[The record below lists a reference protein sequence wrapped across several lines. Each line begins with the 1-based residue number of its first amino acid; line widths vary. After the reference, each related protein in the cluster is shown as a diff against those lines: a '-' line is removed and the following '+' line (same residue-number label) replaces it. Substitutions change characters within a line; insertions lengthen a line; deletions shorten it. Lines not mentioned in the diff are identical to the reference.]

1 MRGMLE
7 TIGKELAKEGAK
19 GILDFIRTH
28 FPSWGREA
36 MKRKFDNVCAG
47 VNDIA
52 EGLAQRGLK
61 VDIQRYFEQELKIPL
76 MLINALGE
84 EEKPPLRDLLKK
96 IFSKH
101 LSGDFNDDSFYPAF
115 IEIIKALTPLEV
127 AILKSSYDFLCDNK
141 IWGTVHCASMVLEFD
156 EEKIMSDFKCD
167 KQTFNA
173 ALVDLERHKIFA
185 TIFPAESMRVGGG
198 VGVKLTAPGLT
209 DFGILFLQACI
220 E

>member
-7 TIGKELAKEGAK
+7 TIGKELAKESAK

-96 IFSKH
+96 SS
-101 LSGDFNDDSFYPAF
+101 LSISVV
-115 IEIIKALTPLEV
+115 ILTMTLSIQPS
-127 AILKSSYDFLCDNK
+127 LKSSRL
-141 IWGTVHCASMVLEFD
+141 
-156 EEKIMSDFKCD
+156 
-167 KQTFNA
+167 
-173 ALVDLERHKIFA
+173 
-185 TIFPAESMRVGGG
+185 
-198 VGVKLTAPGLT
+198 
-209 DFGILFLQACI
+209 
-220 E
+220 